1 MQTDQ
6 TSAESPESPTPVE
19 GDPDVPAEGGS
30 GGGEPRTEPE
40 NPGVDSERIEKAEED
55 MERAGK

>member
-6 TSAESPESPTPVE
+6 TSAESRESPTPVE
-19 GDPDVPAEGGS
+19 GDPNIAAEGED
-30 GGGEPRTEPE
+30 GGNGPQTEPG
-40 NPGVDSERIEKAEED
+40 NPGVDPERIEKAEED

>member
-1 MQTDQ
+1 MQIDQ

-19 GDPDVPAEGGS
+19 GDPEVPAEGGN
-30 GGGEPRTEPE
+30 GGDQPRTEPG

-55 MERAGK
+55 LERAGK